1 MHRLSPFINPVVSKN
16 RDFSA
21 HNDTS
26 ILVANYSSMRA
37 LLTTRA
43 IPLLLFMVLFF
54 APAQAAE
61 DKEPTIEDIIITTS
75 STDLLLFATVKNCF
89 TDVMLEGVRNG
100 IPLTFRFTILLDKT
114 RSRWFDIS
122 LVEET
127 INHTM
132 SYDAVKETY
141 QIDFSEKNR
150 PEITRSQE
158 KAKQLMA
165 ELSGLKVIARSKLIP
180 DAPYALQV
188 KATLVENTL
197 PLGIHYVLPFTSL
210 WNFETDW
217 RTIEFRY

>member
-1 MHRLSPFINPVVSKN
+1 MSFSLISRTVRL
-16 RDFSA
+16 
-21 HNDTS
+21 
-26 ILVANYSSMRA
+26 LV
-37 LLTTRA
+37 LA
-43 IPLLLFMVLFF
+43 ILFMCMPV
-54 APAQAAE
+54 QAAN

-89 TDVMLEGVRNG
+89 TETMLEGVRNG
-100 IPLTFRFTILLDKT
+100 IPLTFRFDIQLDKV
-114 RSRWFDIS
+114 RNRWFDAT

-127 INHTM
+127 INHTL
-132 SYDAVKETY
+132 SYDAIKETY

-150 PEITRSQE
+150 PIVTRSQE

-165 ELSGLKVIARSKLIP
+165 EISGLEVIPRKELIP
-180 DAPYALQV
+180 DAAYALQI

-197 PLGIHYVLPFTSL
+197 PLGMHYIIPFTSL